1 MAYYDMLAAANPTLV
16 KREVYGKSR
25 LGTDLVA
32 YKVTANANTTEDG
45 AKPGVMFHGAQH
57 AREWISA
64 EVVRR
69 GFQYFLEHKAD
80 AASGSRRSWRRPRRG
95 SSRS

>member
-1 MAYYDMLAAANPTLV
+1 MLAAANPTLV
-16 KREVYGKSR
+16 KREVYGKSL

-32 YKVTANANTTEDG
+32 YKVTANASTTADG
-45 AKPGVMFHGAQH
+45 GKPGVMFHGAQH

-69 GFQYFLEHKAD
+69 GFQYFLDHSARTPRR
-80 AASGSRRSWRRPRRG
+80 ASRRCWRRPRRG